1 MKQSLQLRLGQS
13 LTMTPQL
20 QQAIRLL
27 QLSTMELNMEV
38 QRVLESS
45 VMLDRVEDEE
55 EFTGGASGDQAVAS
69 ADINLSEQNPEPRGS
84 EEPLVLDIPEEL
96 PVDGAWEDIYDTPL
110 SFSGSDEVNGAGLEN
125 QRGAAE
131 TLEHHLLWQIN
142 LLPIGETDK
151 VIALTIVDA
160 LDKNGYLRLSLEE
173 ICLSLK
179 QDADTEEVGLDEVQ
193 AVLPRVQSLDPP
205 GAAAT
210 DHRLDPIVKS
220 PSRCAVY

>member
-38 QRVLESS
+38 QRVLESN
-45 VMLDRVEDEE
+45 VMLDMVEDEEEE
-55 EFTGGASGDQAVAS
+55 EFTGGASGDQAVAP
-69 ADINLSEQNPEPRGS
+69 ADINLSEQNPEPRSS
-84 EEPLVLDIPEEL
+84 EETLVLDIPEEL

-110 SFSGSDEVNGAGLEN
+110 SFSGSDEANGAGLEN

-179 QDADTEEVGLDEVQ
+179 
-193 AVLPRVQSLDPP
+193 
-205 GAAAT
+205 
-210 DHRLDPIVKS
+210 
-220 PSRCAVY
+220 